1 MFDLHMHILPAVD
14 DGAESA
20 EESLEMARMAAQSG
34 ILGAAASSH
43 ANLYRGAKKCT
54 DIGTYVTA
62 FNAFRQRLATEKIPL
77 TLYPAMEIMAD
88 RHAAALLQ
96 AGRLLT
102 INQSRYPLVEFYFDC
117 RPGYMSERL
126 SMIQAAGYT
135 PVLAHPERYDCIR
148 RNPGL
153 LYELYEKG
161 IILQVNK
168 GSILGY
174 FGSSVRHMA
183 RWMLMH
189 RLAGLVASDAH
200 NTYSRTPDMEEVV
213 QWLEINLGMDSIRV
227 LLDENPRAILSDV
240 KIKPARPV

>member
-1 MFDLHMHILPAVD
+1 MFDLHMHILAGLD
-14 DGAESA
+14 DGAESM
-20 EESLEMARMAAQSG
+20 EESLEMAQMAVRSG

-43 ANLYRGAKKCT
+43 ANLYRGAKKSAG
-54 DIGTYVTA
+54 IGAYVTA
-62 FNAFRQRLATEKIPL
+62 FNKLKQRLAAEKIPL
-77 TLYPAMEIMAD
+77 TLYPAMEIRAD
-88 RHAAALLQ
+88 RHAAVLLQ
-96 AGRLLT
+96 TGKLLT

-126 SMIQAAGYT
+126 DMIRAAGYT
-135 PVLAHPERYDCIR
+135 PILAHPERYDCIR
-148 RNPGL
+148 QNPGI
-153 LYELYEKG
+153 LYELHEKG

-168 GSILGY
+168 GSILGH
-174 FGSSVRHMA
+174 FGSGVRHTA

-200 NTYSRTPDMEEVV
+200 NTYSRTPDMEALV
-213 QWLEINLGMDSIRV
+213 QWMEINLGMDSVRI